1 MGAQYFN
8 YRRPRQFIS
17 SGGAGTMGFGLGA
30 AMGAKLA
37 NPHQTVF
44 NIAGDGLF

>member
-1 MGAQYFN
+1 MVVLE
-8 YRRPRQFIS
+8 PWD
-17 SGGAGTMGFGLGA
+17 FGLGA

-44 NIAGDGLF
+44 NIAGDGCFRMNLNELATLSRL